1 MMHLSTNRL
10 FNAVVGVV
18 LLLAALIQLVP
29 FYVAVT
35 TAFKPVNDLSSQLVP
50 PHQLFFGN
58 FLTALN
64 QGNILRAVGNS
75 ILITVISTV
84 LVCLL
89 GAMAAYPLARRLTA
103 VNKTVSLVIV
113 GLIMV
118 PPLSILVPLYTMMN
132 QLHAINSYWGVIAV
146 MVTGHLP
153 LAIFLYT
160 AFMRSLPLSIEEAAT
175 VDGANMLQILFRI
188 IFPVLKPVTATVIIL
203 SGVSIWNEFSLSGYL
218 LAKPSMQTIAPAI
231 GSFFSQQSSNLG
243 AAAAASLIAVIP
255 VLVAYLFLQKYFIKG
270 MVAGAEK

>member
-35 TAFKPVNDLSSQLVP
+35 TAFKPVTDLSSQLVP
-50 PHQLFFGN
+50 PHELFFGN

-103 VNKTVSLVIV
+103 VNKTVALVIV

-218 LAKPSMQTIAPAI
+218 LAKPSVQTIAPAI

>member
-1 MMHLSTNRL
+1 MHLSTNRL

-35 TAFKPVNDLSSQLVP
+35 TAFKPVTDLSSQLVP
-50 PHQLFFGN
+50 PHELFFGN

-103 VNKTVSLVIV
+103 VNKTVALVIV

-218 LAKPSMQTIAPAI
+218 LAKPSVQTIAPAI

>member
-1 MMHLSTNRL
+1 
-10 FNAVVGVV
+10 VV

-35 TAFKPVNDLSSQLVP
+35 TAFKPVTDLSSQLVP
-50 PHQLFFGN
+50 PHELFLGN

-153 LAIFLYT
+153 LAIFLYS

-218 LAKPSMQTIAPAI
+218 LAKPSVQTIAPAI

>member
-1 MMHLSTNRL
+1 MHLSTNRL

-35 TAFKPVNDLSSQLVP
+35 TAFKPVTDLSSQLVP
-50 PHQLFFGN
+50 PHELFLGN

-89 GAMAAYPLARRLTA
+89 GSMAAYPLARRLTA

-153 LAIFLYT
+153 LAIFLYS

-218 LAKPSMQTIAPAI
+218 LAKPSVQTIAPAI

>member
-1 MMHLSTNRL
+1 MHLSTNRL
-10 FNAVVGVV
+10 FNTAVGAS
-18 LLLAALIQLVP
+18 LFLAAVIQLVP

-35 TAFKPVNDLSSQLVP
+35 TAFKPQDDLSSQLVP
-50 PHQLFFGN
+50 PKQLFLGHFV
-58 FLTALN
+58 TALT
-64 QGNILRAVGNS
+64 QGNIIQAVGNS
-75 ILITVISTV
+75 ILVTVIST
-84 LVCLL
+84 LIVCVL

-103 VNKTVSLVIV
+103 LNKTVTVMVV

-160 AFMRSLPLSIEEAAT
+160 AFMRSLPVSIEEAAK
-175 VDGANMLQILFRI
+175 VDGANTVQVLFRI
-188 IFPVLKPVTATVIIL
+188 IFPVLKPVTATVVIL
-203 SGVSIWNEFSLSGYL
+203 SGVSIWNDFSLSGYL
-218 LAKPSMQTIAPAI
+218 LSKPSVQTIAPAI

-243 AAAAASLIAVIP
+243 AAAAASLIAVVP
-255 VLVAYLFLQKYFIKG
+255 VIVAYLFLQKYFIKG

>member
-35 TAFKPVNDLSSQLVP
+35 TAFKPVTDLSSQLVP
-50 PHQLFFGN
+50 PHELFFGN

-218 LAKPSMQTIAPAI
+218 LAKPSVQTIAPAI

>member
-35 TAFKPVNDLSSQLVP
+35 TAFKPVTDLSSQLVP
-50 PHQLFFGN
+50 PHELFLGN

-153 LAIFLYT
+153 LAIFLYS

-218 LAKPSMQTIAPAI
+218 LAKPSVQTIAPAI